1 MTKNQLI
8 NILAKRAE
16 ALEKDSLLF
25 FEDFIKLFSEKAVE
39 GEIHF
44 LRGVGHFFSYNGV
57 LIDETK
63 SGENI
68 PAKGKKIKLV
78 LFHETLEFI
87 DDIYKALVIITPG
100 EVEFEA
106 DKEEEYFSLSFGK
119 PVISFPK
126 KPDDFIITDHIRNL
140 GIRASRLIKEME
152 YLDKRK
158 VDEEIKVLKRKSL
171 KFGTENSEKTT
182 DEDSKNKDQS
192 GSNIKA
198 SEQNSE
204 KLTENDST
212 AFDLYYHSKFSQI
225 NRQDRGLPWGY
236 SREVFGKKSDSTE
249 GKDKTEKKK
258 EYSDDS
264 PRYTIE
270 NKSKDEK
277 PASSVTGLTNPDSFQ
292 RVQKVNKQT
301 EKETSFIDKSG
312 KITNKKI
319 TEINIIPASPTE
331 FSEVKSKNTTL
342 ETVSDKNQSTIDSFI
357 QKSARKDFQIDKD
370 PFTIRRKKII
380 SMVLFLFVIA
390 SIFGIAYLVIQS
402 GFLFTSNESE
412 NVVDVKRPPSVEIIE
427 RNDLIPVT
435 YPYEKQ
441 TGQSTENGISSDA
454 LKEENKKVENKKVI
468 ETKIP
473 NQKTEIKKDETP
485 VVINKKPEIIPDEK
499 PEVVNVKITPPVIE
513 NTETKTESSGNTSN
527 TILRY
532 KDYFVVQ
539 IGIYSSYALAESE
552 AENFRNMGYNAIVET
567 AQIGGETKY
576 RLRVGDFTSFQQ
588 ADRFSR
594 KYSQ

>member
-171 KFGTENSEKTT
+171 KFGTDNSEKTT
-182 DEDSKNKDQS
+182 DEDLKNKDQS

-312 KITNKKI
+312 KIINKKI
-319 TEINIIPASPTE
+319 TEFNKIPASPTE

-454 LKEENKKVENKKVI
+454 LKEENKKVENKKVT